1 MKPNVFNYQDYVK
14 AQERIKELEAKVE
27 KQMWDVMDLKE
38 QNTNLRIAVR
48 ILKDDLDAERGK
60 K

>member
-48 ILKDDLDAERGK
+48 ILKVDLDAERAK

>member
-48 ILKDDLDAERGK
+48 ILKADLDAERANK
-60 K
+60 

>member
-48 ILKDDLDAERGK
+48 ILKNDLDAERGK